1 MIHITA
7 LDRLCAIFL
16 AGKIEDHFV
25 NMEDLFRIYKRVPES
40 HILDSEILLLEVF
53 IHTYYIYTTEYMLLT
68 LYITLIILLS
78 RVLILI

>member
-53 IHTYYIYTTEYMLLT
+53 IHILFIFIYNYKNSRN
-68 LYITLIILLS
+68 LS
-78 RVLILI
+78 F